1 MVKPFAV
8 TDCDLIG
15 LATGERAH
23 NLRELHGCLMRSQD
37 LRVIYNHFWGGRLR
51 PHFVDPEYLND
62 FASWAFHGLHDIT
75 LAERLA
81 IINPGQF
88 DSIEDVRTKVID
100 VIEER
105 MDDDETAA
113 RSEAEY
119 PFFFT
124 LSQIVVFDSG
134 IRVETPEKLADII
147 PALSQGSIFYH
158 FIDARRRIE
167 SGEDDFTEWL
177 NGFSSEY
184 DGLVD
189 KIVTV
194 DPFFNTLV
202 ELRKKLETIFKTYF
216 KGEQR

>member
-1 MVKPFAV
+1 MIKPFAV

-23 NLRELHGCLMRSQD
+23 NLRELHACLTRSQD
-37 LRVIYNHFWGGRLR
+37 LRIIYNHFWGGRLR

-62 FASWAFHGLHDIT
+62 FASWAYHGLHDIT

-81 IINPGQF
+81 IINPGQYA
-88 DSIEDVRTKVID
+88 SIDDVRTRVID

-105 MDDDETAA
+105 MDDDEFAA
-113 RSEAEY
+113 RLEAEY

-134 IRVETPEKLADII
+134 IRIDNPQKLSAII
-147 PALSQGSIFYH
+147 PGLSQGSIFYH
-158 FIDARRRIE
+158 FIDARRRTD

-177 NGFSSEY
+177 KGFSPDY
-184 DGLVD
+184 DDLVE
-189 KIVTV
+189 KIAAL

-202 ELRKKLETIFKTYF
+202 ELRRKLTNIFSAFIKQ
-216 KGEQR
+216 E